1 MVFAPDR
8 GTSMAELLF
17 GAPVA
22 AALTERYAP
31 AAEELAKAGR
41 RPALAAIRVG
51 EAKEDMAYQRALA
64 KRCGAM
70 GVAFDALE
78 LPGNVSREDLVK
90 KICDLNGNEAVHG
103 VLIFRPLPGEL
114 DEAARR
120 ALSPEKDVDGITD
133 GSLAGLLTG
142 AGGFAPCTAAACI
155 AILEHYGV
163 SFRGRRAAVVG
174 RSLVVGR
181 PAALLLCE
189 RDATVTICH
198 SRTKN
203 LPKILRESE
212 IIIAAAGRANLL
224 GGECFAPGQVVID
237 VGMNFV
243 NGKLTG
249 DADFAAAEKTVAA
262 ITPVP
267 GGVGAVTAALLAA
280 NVVRAAK
287 NRG

>member
-1 MVFAPDR
+1 
-8 GTSMAELLF
+8 MAELLL

-31 AAEELAKAGR
+31 VAEELAKAGR
-41 RPALAAIRVG
+41 RPALVTIRVG
-51 EAKEDMAYQRALA
+51 EAKEDRTYQRALA

-70 GVAFDALE
+70 GVSFDALE
-78 LPGNVSREDLVK
+78 LPGDVSQDELVK
-90 KICDLNGNEAVHG
+90 KIRALNGDETVHG

-120 ALSPEKDVDGITD
+120 TLSPNKDVDGITD

-155 AILEHYGV
+155 AILEHYDI
-163 SFRGRRAAVVG
+163 SLRGKRAAVVG

-189 RDATVTICH
+189 KDATVTICH

-212 IIIAAAGRANLL
+212 IIIAAVGRANLL
-224 GGECFAPGQVVID
+224 GAECFAPGQAVID

-243 NGKLTG
+243 DGKLTG
-249 DADFAAAEKTVAA
+249 DADFAAAEGIVGA

-280 NVVRAAK
+280 NVVRAALD
-287 NRG
+287 RG